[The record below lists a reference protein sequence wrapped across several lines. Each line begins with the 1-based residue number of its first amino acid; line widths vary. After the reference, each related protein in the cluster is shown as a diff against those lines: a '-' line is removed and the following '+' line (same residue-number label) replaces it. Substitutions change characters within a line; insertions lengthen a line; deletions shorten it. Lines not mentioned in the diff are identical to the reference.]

1 MSQKTRKGHPIVYYA
16 ESPISRLAPIWAA
29 ATEHGV
35 WAAAYGIDEV
45 NFLAEA
51 GQRGPA
57 KFVYDAGKVAPVL
70 KQMEE
75 FLRGKRRRFEL
86 KVDWGGMT
94 EFQVAVRKAVMA
106 VAYGKTASYG
116 DIAVAVGKPQAPRA
130 VGGVQATNP
139 ISFIIPCHR
148 IIGADG
154 SLHGYGGFG
163 GLKTKAWLLELEAK
177 NSETKKNVGQ

>member
-1 MSQKTRKGHPIVYYA
+1 MSQKARKGHPVVYYA
-16 ESPISRLAPIWAA
+16 ESAVSRLAPVWAA
-29 ATEHGV
+29 VTERGV
-35 WAAAYGIDEV
+35 WAAAYGMDGID
-45 NFLAEA
+45 FLAEA
-51 GQRGPA
+51 RRRGPA
-57 KFVYDAGKVAPVL
+57 RFLYDADEVAPVL

-75 FLRGKRRRFEL
+75 FLGGKRHRFEV
-86 KVDWGGMT
+86 KVDWSGMT
-94 EFQVAVRKAVMA
+94 EFQIAVRKAVMA
-106 VAYGKTASYG
+106 VPFGKTASYG
-116 DIAVAVGKPQAPRA
+116 DIAAAVGKPQAPRA

-177 NSETKKNVGQ
+177 NSKT

>member
-1 MSQKTRKGHPIVYYA
+1 MSQKLLKAHPIVYYA
-16 ESPISRLAPIWAA
+16 ESPTSRLAPIWAA
-29 ATEHGV
+29 VTGRGV
-35 WAAAYGIDEV
+35 WAAAYGMEEV
-45 NFLAEA
+45 DFLAEA
-51 GQRGPA
+51 GQRGSA
-57 KFVYDAGKVAPVL
+57 KFVYAADKLAPIL

-75 FLRGKRRRFEL
+75 FLRGKRRRFEV

-94 EFQVAVRKAVMA
+94 EFQIAVRKAVMA
-106 VAYGKTASYG
+106 VPYGKTASYG
-116 DIAVAVGKPQAPRA
+116 DIAAAVGKPQAPRA

-163 GLKTKAWLLELEAK
+163 GLKTKAWLLELE
-177 NSETKKNVGQ
+177 KKNTR

>member
-1 MSQKTRKGHPIVYYA
+1 MSQMARKGHPIVYYA
-16 ESPISRLAPIWAA
+16 ESPTSRLAPIWAA
-29 ATEHGV
+29 VTGRGV
-35 WAAAYGIDEV
+35 WAAAYGMEEV
-45 NFLAEA
+45 DFLAEA
-51 GQRGPA
+51 HRRGPA
-57 KFVYDAGKVAPVL
+57 KFVYDADKVAPVL

-75 FLRGKRRRFEL
+75 FLRGKRRRFEV

-106 VAYGKTASYG
+106 VPYGSTASYG
-116 DIAVAVGKPQAPRA
+116 DIAAAVGKPQAPRA

-177 NSETKKNVGQ
+177 QSRLK